1 MWKTFLKWTWRLIRT
16 LTLLGLLVFF
26 LPRII
31 TSIYAAFKT
40 YSVEDVPADRVAIVF
55 GAGLRRDGTPTAVL
69 RDRVETAAQLYFDG
83 KVEKLLMSG
92 DNRVVDYNEPESMR
106 QHARSLGVP
115 DEAIVLDYAGRRTY
129 DTCYR
134 AKAIFGVESAILVT
148 QKFHLSR
155 ALFTCNALGVKA
167 VGVEANNYYF
177 LKRSRLYWN
186 IREQFATVTAF
197 WDVYFKK
204 PLPVLGEPEPIF
216 PVYNLLSSPSPAA
229 RCRREPLSKEKIMT
243 RDEALAIVREYVKN
257 ENLVKHMLCVEAA
270 MRFYAEK
277 FGEDVE
283 TWGLLGP
290 AARL

>member
-1 MWKTFLKWTWRLIRT
+1 MWKKFLKWTWRVIRT
-16 LTLLGLLVFF
+16 LILLGLLVFF
-26 LPRII
+26 LPRIM
-31 TSIYAAFKT
+31 TSVYAAFRT
-40 YSVEDVPADRVAIVF
+40 FSVEDVSPERVAIVF
-55 GAGLRRDGTPTAVL
+55 GAGLRRDGSPTAVL
-69 RDRVETAAQLYFDG
+69 RDRVDTAARLYFDG

-92 DNRVVDYNEPESMR
+92 DNRFENYNEPEAMR

-115 DEAIVLDYAGRRTY
+115 EEAIVLDFAGRRTY

-134 AKAIFGVESAILVT
+134 ARYIFGLESAILVT

-167 VGVEANNYYF
+167 TGVEADNYYY

-216 PVYNLLSSPSPAA
+216 PV
-229 RCRREPLSKEKIMT
+229 T
-243 RDEALAIVREYVKN
+243 
-257 ENLVKHMLCVEAA
+257 
-270 MRFYAEK
+270 
-277 FGEDVE
+277 
-283 TWGLLGP
+283 
-290 AARL
+290 